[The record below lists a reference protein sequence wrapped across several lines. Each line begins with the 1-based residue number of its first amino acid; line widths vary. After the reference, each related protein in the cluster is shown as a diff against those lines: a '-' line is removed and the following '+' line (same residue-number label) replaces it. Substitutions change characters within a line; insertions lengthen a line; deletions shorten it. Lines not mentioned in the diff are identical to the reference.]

1 MLLFPLYRFGMWGL
15 EINPVRGAAE
25 SGYYSPSS
33 PCSLHPSVSSRVAM
47 LPACTLWKKM
57 ETALSWEVT
66 KCQTV
71 QIAKKKKK
79 KRINVKKKSKL
90 RQSESAETLIIIF
103 C

>member
-15 EINPVRGAAE
+15 EINPVWGAAE

-71 QIAKKKKK
+71 RIAKKKKK
-79 KRINVKKKSKL
+79 TRDQCEKKNQSWD
-90 RQSESAETLIIIF
+90 SESAETLIIF